1 MLMIEESMEENKF
14 NLGYGMGTGN
24 LGIKIER
31 ELKFS
36 DKMELQE
43 DEDYLQK
50 STIVRIVDRDR
61 LGTILT
67 MDDQIGRE
75 DSYRRDTEMKRLS
88 S

>member
-36 DKMELQE
+36 GQMELQE
-43 DEDYLQK
+43 DEDYL
-50 STIVRIVDRDR
+50 
-61 LGTILT
+61 
-67 MDDQIGRE
+67 
-75 DSYRRDTEMKRLS
+75 
-88 S
+88 